1 MSNLRF
7 VFETIKLNFTSIN
20 TQKSYW
26 QQRCG
31 GNTSTSNYTDRLY
44 GVEFA
49 VSHMLTVDAGA
60 LCRTSQMIQ
69 MYLSLLAW
77 AILNIC
83 MRCGH
88 NKRIFGHLLLLPHSW
103 RTWGIIAKCG
113 VISSDNL
120 FVHLTKSAEAFLLFR
135 QAIRMGIANCE
146 RNEMLA
152 NCSMLVC
159 NSNSILQLRMNKYR
173 DKVNRGA

>member
-88 NKRIFGHLLLLPHSW
+88 NKRIFGHLLLLPHSS

-120 FVHLTKSAEAFLLFR
+120 FVHLTKSGSVQKRSFFSVRLFAWELR
-135 QAIRMGIANCE
+135 IANGMRCWQTARCLFATATAYFNCE
-146 RNEMLA
+146 WINIET
-152 NCSMLVC
+152 
-159 NSNSILQLRMNKYR
+159 K
-173 DKVNRGA
+173 